1 MPGDYRKRCESP
13 RQEMMG
19 AWSSGDYADGEQ
31 WTDLVLVLE
40 TVTRTPAELAM
51 EAGEGGV
58 TCESDLALE
67 LAGVVL

>member
-1 MPGDYRKRCESP
+1 
-13 RQEMMG
+13 MMG
-19 AWSSGDYADGEQ
+19 AWSSGDADGEQ

>member
-1 MPGDYRKRCESP
+1 
-13 RQEMMG
+13 MMG

-51 EAGEGGV
+51 EAGEGRV